1 MSLISPGESADHPPY
16 RELQGHESWVTGIQF
31 DDVKLVSGS
40 MDNTIKMWDLR
51 NTAYPFVRSS
61 THSSVPP
68 LNSPLVGCVCV
79 QWTIGEHSKRVR
91 CLQYDAGKL
100 CSGSYDFTIKVWDLA
115 ARACVVTLKGHNA
128 SARSLHFTDD
138 VLVSGSLDKSIKIWD
153 FSANVPFE

>member
-1 MSLISPGESADHPPY
+1 MCA
-16 RELQGHESWVTGIQF
+16 
-31 DDVKLVSGS
+31 
-40 MDNTIKMWDLR
+40 
-51 NTAYPFVRSS
+51 
-61 THSSVPP
+61 
-68 LNSPLVGCVCV
+68 

-91 CLQYDAGKL
+91 CLQYDDGKL